1 MMFVCDRMLGT
12 LAKWMRLF
20 GFNVLYPEEMDDKD
34 LKILAIRECRVLLTR
49 DKQVAQGK
57 DVLYLDS
64 DVWEEQF
71 KQVAQEYDLEITD
84 PLSRCSLCN
93 SPIDDV
99 PNGEV
104 QGNVPDQVYELQ
116 EEFWYCKTCDKYYWR
131 GTHWDGI
138 IQRMKDL
145 D

>member
-49 DKQVAQGK
+49 DKQLAQGK

-104 QGNVPDQVYELQ
+104 QGTVPDQVYERQ